1 MLALGYLHVTF
12 PLKVRSHLANSEL
25 RHATNIRGNKRA
37 FGFRETD
44 IHSKVSITDG
54 THFTYNYVLL
64 PIKEI
69 KDCNA
74 YPPAEP
80 SAVKRKKMQLVME

>member
-1 MLALGYLHVTF
+1 MLAVGYLHVTF
-12 PLKVRSHLANSEL
+12 VLKVRSHLANSEL
-25 RHATNIRGNKRA
+25 RHATNINVNKRA
-37 FGFRETD
+37 FSFRETNH
-44 IHSKVSITDG
+44 IHIHPKVSITDG

-64 PIKEI
+64 HIKEI

-80 SAVKRKKMQLVME
+80 SAVKSKKMQ